1 MKTPAPADLRRWS
14 EEVARDPGSLSF
26 LPLADFYRR
35 QGQRDAA
42 LRLCLRGLERHP
54 DHVAA
59 HGLLA
64 RLYLEAGDRERAY
77 DEWGIVLR
85 LDEEN
90 FEAHR
95 GLGFYH
101 LERGDLSEARTHL
114 DQATS
119 TRPEDP
125 LAREAL
131 ALVRQRERTAAAEAA
146 PPAAAPP
153 TAAPQQAAPVAPA
166 PPAPSAEAAPLPR
179 DPARLFGLLE
189 GETPFRGA
197 LLLSDQGLVLAGTFP
212 DGGAGRSEALG
223 AVLGGAIEEAERTAD
238 LLRLGGWEGI
248 MLHAREAVI
257 HIAPVGREHVV
268 LLAADREAPT
278 GWVLRSAQRAG
289 ELAHRFLEATRG

>member
-14 EEVARDPGSLSF
+14 DEVARDPGSPSF

-35 QGQRDAA
+35 QGQREAA
-42 LRLCLRGLERHP
+42 LRLCLRGLERNP
-54 DHVAA
+54 EHVAG

-64 RLYLEAGDRERAY
+64 RLYLESGERERAY

-85 LDEEN
+85 LDDAN

-101 LERGDLSEARTHL
+101 LERGQLREAREHL
-114 DQATS
+114 NRATAA
-119 TRPEDP
+119 RPDDP

-131 ALVRQRERTAAAEAA
+131 ALVRQREEVATPAPASAASAAPAAETAR
-146 PPAAAPP
+146 AAAPP
-153 TAAPQQAAPVAPA
+153 IAAPT
-166 PPAPSAEAAPLPR
+166 PPAGGPALPR
-179 DPARLFGLLE
+179 DPSRLFGALE

-197 LLLSDQGLVLAGTFP
+197 LLLDAQGLVLAGSFQG
-212 DGGAGRSEALG
+212 DGGGRSEALG
-223 AVLGGAIEEAERTAD
+223 AVLGGAIEEADRTAA
-238 LLRLGGWEGI
+238 LLRLGGWRGI
-248 MLHAREAVI
+248 MLHARDAVV
-257 HIAPVGREHVV
+257 HIAPLDGDHVV
-268 LLAADREAPT
+268 LLAASREAPT